1 MHQLSF
7 LLLLFYVPDMA
18 MTNEVNDSKVEDA
31 PGSQYEVKEEF
42 DQNKTHLLTTLTE
55 NDNLD
60 IQK

>member
-1 MHQLSF
+1 MNQLSF

-18 MTNEVNDSKVEDA
+18 MSNEINDSKIEDA
-31 PGSQYEVKEEF
+31 AGSHYEVKEGT
-42 DQNKTHLLTTLTE
+42 DQNKILTTLTE